1 MSEDQKSLKQIMDFR
16 IQKLKKLSQYGVNPY
31 PSKYKPTHKSLFI
44 KNNYE
49 ALENSIVVV
58 SGRIMA
64 IRIMGKASFLQLM
77 DYEGRIQI
85 FIKKDNLAENVYEY
99 FKLLDIG
106 DHIGINGKVFTT
118 KTGEVSINAEEL
130 VVLSKSIRPLPI
142 VKEKNGEIYDAF
154 NDKEQRYRNRHL
166 DLILNP
172 SVKKTFIKRTK
183 ILKSIRNYL
192 DDQGFLEV
200 ETPILQPIYGG
211 ANARPF
217 KTYHNTLGQS
227 LFLRI
232 ADELYLKRL
241 IIGGFDKVYEMSKDF
256 RNEGMDKDH
265 NPEFTML
272 EFYWAYSDYE
282 DCMNL
287 VEDLIKNVSLEVG
300 SSVLEWGGNK
310 FDLSQPF
317 NRKPFFNLIKDELG
331 YDISMMNYAQLKKIC
346 TDKGFEVDSKSN
358 VGQLLDLL
366 MSELVEPKLIEP
378 TFVTDYPKSISPL
391 AKMHRNGNENIVER
405 FELFIGGSEFANS
418 FSELND
424 PIDQRNRLEEQ
435 VHLKELGD
443 DEAHPIDENFI
454 QAMENGMPPTGG
466 VGIGIDRL
474 TMLLTGNSSIKDV
487 ILFPALK
494 SEKE

>member
-1 MSEDQKSLKQIMDFR
+1 MSEDQKSLKQIMNFR
-16 IQKLKKLSQYGVNPY
+16 IQKLKKLSEYGVNPY
-31 PSKYKPTHKSLFI
+31 PSRYKPTHKSLFI
-44 KNNYE
+44 KNNY
-49 ALENSIVVV
+49 ADLEDSKVVV

-64 IRIMGKASFLQLM
+64 IRIMGKASFVQLM

-85 FIKKDNLAENVYEY
+85 FIKKDNLADDIYEH

-106 DHIGINGKVFTT
+106 DHIGIKGIVFMT
-118 KTGEVSINAEEL
+118 KTGEISIKAKEL

-142 VKEKNGEIYDAF
+142 VKEKDGEVYDAF

-166 DLILNP
+166 DLLLNP
-172 SVKKTFIKRTK
+172 SVKETFIKRTK

-192 DDQGFLEV
+192 DEKGFLEV
-200 ETPILQPIYGG
+200 ETPVLQPIYGG

-217 KTYHNTLGQS
+217 KTYHNTLGQD

-241 IIGGFDKVYEMSKDF
+241 IIGGLDKVYEMSKDF

-287 VEDLIKNVSLEVG
+287 VEDLIKAVSLEVG
-300 SSVLEWGGNK
+300 SSLLRWGKNK
-310 FDLSQPF
+310 FDLSKPF
-317 NRKPFFNLIKDELG
+317 KRTPFFNLINNEIG
-331 YDISMMNYAQLKKIC
+331 YDISMMGYTQLRKIC
-346 TDKGFEVDSKSN
+346 IEKGLEVESKN
-358 VGQLLDLL
+358 NIGQLLDLL
-366 MSELVEPKLIEP
+366 MSELVEPKLIDP
-378 TFVTDYPKSISPL
+378 TFVIDYPKSISPL
-391 AKMHRNGNENIVER
+391 AKMHRNGNKMIVER

-435 VHLKELGD
+435 VQLKDHGD
-443 DEAHPIDENFI
+443 DEAHPIDESFI

-474 TMLLTGNSSIKDV
+474 TMFLTGNHSIKDV
-487 ILFPALK
+487 ILFPTLK

>member
-1 MSEDQKSLKQIMDFR
+1 MSEDQKSLKQIMNFR
-16 IQKLKKLSQYGVNPY
+16 IQKLKKLSEYGVNPY
-31 PSKYKPTHKSLFI
+31 PSRYKPTHKSLFI
-44 KNNYE
+44 KNNY
-49 ALENSIVVV
+49 ADLEDSKVVV

-64 IRIMGKASFLQLM
+64 IRIMGKASFVQLM

-85 FIKKDNLAENVYEY
+85 FIKKDNLADNIYEH

-106 DHIGINGKVFTT
+106 DHIGIKGKVFTT
-118 KTGEVSINAEEL
+118 KTGEISIKAKEL

-142 VKEKNGEIYDAF
+142 VKEKDGEVYDAF

-166 DLILNP
+166 DLLLNP
-172 SVKKTFIKRTK
+172 SVKETFIKRTK

-192 DDQGFLEV
+192 DEKGFLEV
-200 ETPILQPIYGG
+200 ETPVLQPIYGG

-217 KTYHNTLGQS
+217 KTFHNTLGQD

-241 IIGGFDKVYEMSKDF
+241 IIGGLDKVYEMSKDF

-287 VEDLIKNVSLEVG
+287 VEDLIKAVSLEVG
-300 SSVLEWGGNK
+300 SSLLQWGKNK
-310 FDLSQPF
+310 FDLSKPF
-317 NRKPFFNLIKDELG
+317 KRTPFFNLINNEIG
-331 YDISMMNYAQLKKIC
+331 YDISMMGYTQLRKIC
-346 TDKGFEVDSKSN
+346 IDKGLEVESKN
-358 VGQLLDLL
+358 NIGQLLDLL
-366 MSELVEPKLIEP
+366 MSELVEPKLIDP
-378 TFVTDYPKSISPL
+378 TFVIDYPKSISPL
-391 AKMHRNGNENIVER
+391 AKMHRNGNKMIVER

-435 VHLKELGD
+435 VQLKDHGD
-443 DEAHPIDENFI
+443 DEAHPIDESFI

-474 TMLLTGNSSIKDV
+474 TMLLTGNHSIKDV
-487 ILFPALK
+487 ILFPTLK

>member
-44 KNNYE
+44 KDNYE
-49 ALENSIVVV
+49 TLENSIVTV

-64 IRIMGKASFLQLM
+64 IRIMGKASFIQLM

>member
-44 KNNYE
+44 KDNYE
-49 ALENSIVVV
+49 ALENSIVIV

-64 IRIMGKASFLQLM
+64 IRIMGKASFIQLM

>member
-1 MSEDQKSLKQIMDFR
+1 MSEDQKSLKQIMNFR
-16 IQKLKKLSQYGVNPY
+16 IQKLKKLSEYGVNPY
-31 PSKYKPTHKSLFI
+31 PSRYKPTHKSLFI
-44 KNNYE
+44 KNNY
-49 ALENSIVVV
+49 ADLEDSKVVV

-64 IRIMGKASFLQLM
+64 IRIMGKASFVQLM

-85 FIKKDNLAENVYEY
+85 FIKKDNLADDIYEH

-106 DHIGINGKVFTT
+106 DHIGIKGKVFTT
-118 KTGEVSINAEEL
+118 KTGEISIKAKEL

-142 VKEKNGEIYDAF
+142 VKEKDGEVYDAF

-166 DLILNP
+166 DLLLNP
-172 SVKKTFIKRTK
+172 SVKETFIKRTK

-192 DDQGFLEV
+192 DEKGFLEV
-200 ETPILQPIYGG
+200 ETPVLQPIYGG

-217 KTYHNTLGQS
+217 KTYHNTLGQD

-241 IIGGFDKVYEMSKDF
+241 IIGGLDKVYEMSKDF

-287 VEDLIKNVSLEVG
+287 VEDLIKAVSLEVG
-300 SSVLEWGGNK
+300 SSLLRWGKNK
-310 FDLSQPF
+310 FDLSKPF
-317 NRKPFFNLIKDELG
+317 KRTPFFNLINNEIG
-331 YDISMMNYAQLKKIC
+331 YDISMMGYTQLRKIC
-346 TDKGFEVDSKSN
+346 IDKGLEVESKN
-358 VGQLLDLL
+358 NIGQLLDLL
-366 MSELVEPKLIEP
+366 MSELVEPKLIDP
-378 TFVTDYPKSISPL
+378 TFVIDYPKSISPL
-391 AKMHRNGNENIVER
+391 AKMHRNGNKMIVER

-435 VHLKELGD
+435 VQLKDHGD
-443 DEAHPIDENFI
+443 DEAHPIDESFI

-474 TMLLTGNSSIKDV
+474 TMLLTGNHSIKDV
-487 ILFPALK
+487 ILFPTLK